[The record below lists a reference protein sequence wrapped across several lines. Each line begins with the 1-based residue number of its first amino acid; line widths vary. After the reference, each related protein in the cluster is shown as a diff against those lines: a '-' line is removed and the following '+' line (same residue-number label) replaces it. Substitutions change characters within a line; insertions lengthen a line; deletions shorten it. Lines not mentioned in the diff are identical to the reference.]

1 MADSAESGRKRGQV
15 IRAILA
21 ALAILLLALIVPP
34 FISVSHYKE
43 QITNLISRSLG
54 RPVRL
59 STVEVRL
66 LPWPGFVLDDLSV
79 AEDPAYGA
87 EPVLHANTV
96 TASIRLFAL
105 LRGHMEIGTISVD
118 EASLNIVRA
127 GPGEWNLDTL
137 FRTAASQTG
146 ARSGANA
153 PVRLPTLEATNSRI
167 DFKKG
172 AEKLPFSLVNA
183 DLTVWQ
189 ENPGEWRVRLRGQ
202 PARTDVSLYLE
213 DTGVVRMEAS
223 VKRAPAMRLM
233 PIHLDLDWRQA
244 QLGQLAR
251 LVTGSDSGWRGDL
264 TGELHLD
271 GTADAAQVATR
282 LRASGVHREEFVPAS
297 PLDFDANCNLLFHYT
312 ARSLENVVCDSP
324 LGDGRVHLTGAMPGS
339 APPNFTVELNRVPVG
354 AGLDALRTLRSGL
367 QPDLDAA
374 GTVSGKLVYAQKNVV
389 AALPP
394 SPTARKSS
402 ENHLAKDAPK
412 DSGPLTGTL
421 LVENLSLTGGGLTRP
436 IQAAKISF
444 APVATAAAVPHAPP
458 SATLHAKSIPA
469 PPAVA
474 NRVGGFA
481 GTVAIPAGGAVPL
494 TLAMRFSFSGYQI
507 AAHGQA
513 SIARAREIAHA
524 AGIPATAALESLAGE
539 PIAVDL
545 VAQGPWL
552 PKEEIPINEISPPD
566 ANSEPAPIPPVPS
579 ANPAPI
585 DPGTDTLTG
594 TVTVRN
600 ANWKADYLANH
611 LQITDA
617 ILHLEP
623 GVLRWDPVTFTYGT
637 VKGTATVTLP
647 QSCPQPEQPCPTPQE
662 PTIALTFADLDAA
675 SAQTALLGAHERGTL
690 LSTLIDRLH
699 PSTAPP
705 WPRMQGA
712 ITAATLV
719 LGPVT
724 LEKVSL
730 ALEILPDSANVT
742 SIDAGLLGGH
752 VKLIGTLHKPATDQD
767 KPSYSFAGNFDSVDA
782 KALGQLLGLR
792 WNGSSISGNGKVDLT
807 GYSDAD
813 LAASAKGALHIESR
827 YGSIASLAKVQTEDE
842 SDAGKVP
849 DALGRFERLTAD
861 ATIANGIVTLGQ
873 NQVMSA
879 GRKRSV
885 AATVTLADPPAV
897 SFEPPKPSV
906 AKK

>member
-1 MADSAESGRKRGQV
+1 MADSAESGRKRGHV

-34 FISVSHYKE
+34 FISVSHYKG

-105 LRGHMEIGTISVD
+105 LRGQMEIGTISVD

-146 ARSGANA
+146 ARSGAGA
-153 PVRLPTLEATNSRI
+153 PIRLPTLEATNSRI

-223 VKRAPAMRLM
+223 VKRAPAMRQM

-324 LGDGRVHLTGAMPGS
+324 LGDGRVHLTGAMPGT

-367 QPDLDAA
+367 QPDLEAA
-374 GTVSGKLVYAQKNVV
+374 GTVSGKLVYSQSISGAPLPAAKN
-389 AALPP
+389 
-394 SPTARKSS
+394 SS
-402 ENHLAKDAPK
+402 ENHLAKDTVK

-421 LVENLSLTGGGLTRP
+421 SVENLSLTGGGLTRP
-436 IQAAKISF
+436 IQAAKIAF
-444 APVATAAAVPHAPP
+444 APVASAPVAPHAPALASP
-458 SATLHAKSIPA
+458 HAKIVTSS
-469 PPAVA
+469 PAVS
-474 NRVGGFA
+474 NSVGGFA

-507 AAHGQA
+507 AVHGQA

-552 PKEEIPINEISPPD
+552 PNEQIPLIETSSPD
-566 ANSEPAPIPPVPS
+566 ASTEPAPIQLVPS
-579 ANPAPI
+579 ADSTPI

-617 ILHLEP
+617 ILHLDP

-637 VKGTATVTLP
+637 LKGTATITLP
-647 QSCPQPEQPCPTPQE
+647 QGCPQPAQPCPTPQK
-662 PTIALTFADLDAA
+662 PTFTLTFADLDAA
-675 SAQTALLGAHERGTL
+675 SMQTALLGAHERGTL

-705 WPRMQGA
+705 WPKMQCA
-712 ITAATLV
+712 VTAATLV

-724 LEKVSL
+724 LDHVS
-730 ALEILPDSANVT
+730 ATLEMLSDGTNIT

-752 VKLIGTLHKPATDQD
+752 VKLSGNLHKPGTDQD
-767 KPSYSFAGNFDSVDA
+767 KPSYSFAGNFENVDA
-782 KALGQLLGLR
+782 KALGQLLGLH
-792 WNGSSISGNGKVDLT
+792 WTGSSINGNGKVDLT
-807 GYSDAD
+807 GYTHTD
-813 LAASAKGALHIESR
+813 LATSAKGTMHIESR
-827 YGSIASLAKVQTEDE
+827 YGSIASVAKVQTEDE
-842 SDAGKVP
+842 SDVGKVP
-849 DALGRFERLTAD
+849 DALSRFERLTVD

-873 NQVMSA
+873 NQFISA